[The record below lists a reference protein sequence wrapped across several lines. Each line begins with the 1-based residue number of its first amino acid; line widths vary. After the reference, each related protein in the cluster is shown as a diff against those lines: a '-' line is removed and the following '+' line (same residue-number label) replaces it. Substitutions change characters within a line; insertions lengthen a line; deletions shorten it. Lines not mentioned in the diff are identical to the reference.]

1 MSELILLC
9 RPEEMDEARG
19 FGCRAACAAWR
30 VGDDGR
36 LWRSPLPKLP
46 RGSLMAVL
54 GGKSSV
60 RLQADIEAECSRL
73 GMDEV
78 LWLSEIAPPAGKGYR
93 LYRPRSSA
101 ISGGDLAQYL
111 KGAAEVFVEPLRH
124 YFTLPDPSG
133 NGAPISEQQ
142 LNNFRAAAGCR
153 GYSRELGCKYLIWEG
168 GCVLFDDTESIAR
181 KIELLGT
188 LGVKRMILPFSSRR
202 VRAFLRS
209 RP

>member
-19 FGCRAACAAWR
+19 FGYRTACAAWR

-46 RGSLMAVL
+46 SGSLMAVF
-54 GGKSSV
+54 GGESTA
-60 RLQADIEAECSRL
+60 RLQNDITTECTRL

-78 LWLSEIAPPAGKGYR
+78 VWLASGKAPAEKGYR
-93 LYRPRSSA
+93 LYQPHSSA
-101 ISGGDLAQYL
+101 ISGGSLAQYL
-111 KGAAEVFVEPLRH
+111 KGSAEVFIEPLRH

-133 NGAPISEQQ
+133 NGTPISETQ
-142 LNNFRAAAGCR
+142 LDNFRAAARCR
-153 GYSRELGCKYLIWEG
+153 GFSEALGCKYLLWEG
-168 GCVLFDDTESIAR
+168 GCVLYDDTESIAR
-181 KIELLGT
+181 KIKLLGA